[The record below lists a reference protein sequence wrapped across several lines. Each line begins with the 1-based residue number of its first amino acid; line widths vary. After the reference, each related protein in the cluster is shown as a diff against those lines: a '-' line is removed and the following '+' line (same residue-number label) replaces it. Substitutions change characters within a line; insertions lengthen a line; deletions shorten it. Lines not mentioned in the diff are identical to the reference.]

1 LSAFDSEWVRSGMQ
15 NEVNGIDAGDQPISP
30 KSNER
35 EKVSCVITH

>member
-1 LSAFDSEWVRSGMQ
+1 MQ
-15 NEVNGIDAGDQPISP
+15 NEVSGIDAGDSISP